1 MGKKVTLVT
10 LTINRPTINKRRRT
24 PPFSLNI
31 NTALS
36 LVEFFSI
43 RDKRRRRMKNK
54 GVGGGGGEGKNIKE
68 IIKKKKKRKEKKK
81 EVTSNVSSS
90 RDQLFAC
97 ATN

>member
-10 LTINRPTINKRRRT
+10 LTINRPTINMRRRT
-24 PPFSLNI
+24 PPFTKYKYCTIFSR
-31 NTALS
+31 
-36 LVEFFSI
+36 VFF
-43 RDKRRRRMKNK
+43 KQRREKKRMKNK
-54 GVGGGGGEGKNIKE
+54 GGWGEGKKRKQRI
-68 IIKKKKKRKEKKK
+68 KKRKEKKK